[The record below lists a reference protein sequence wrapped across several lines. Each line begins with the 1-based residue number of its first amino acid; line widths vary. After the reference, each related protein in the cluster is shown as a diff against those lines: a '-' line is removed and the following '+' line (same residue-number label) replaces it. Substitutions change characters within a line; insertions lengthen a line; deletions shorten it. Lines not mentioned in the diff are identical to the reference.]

1 VFSLALVGACS
12 RLMVGADYQALP
24 IFIIRNV
31 VVGFGCLFVRF
42 TAEINEPSK
51 ISIFYEKN
59 HTLN

>member
-1 VFSLALVGACS
+1 
-12 RLMVGADYQALP
+12 MVGADYQALP